1 MVTNKKM
8 PVMYTN
14 NSNNNSH
21 LNAVVGIVVDSVAG
35 AVVVVEEEG
44 RWLMGIKTV
53 ESENRARFSRKE
65 GEYILIV
72 PFLSGGKFLIEHLSL
87 TGVDTEIN
95 ATSATKLIEIP
106 AFFIALSFLSP
117 THRAFLWCP
126 ALALCPLCIVN
137 YTRHLHT

>member
-72 PFLSGGKFLIEHLSL
+72 PFLSGGKVFNRASL
-87 TGVDTEIN
+87 PYRCRYGDQCDFSHE
-95 ATSATKLIEIP
+95 A
-106 AFFIALSFLSP
+106 
-117 THRAFLWCP
+117 
-126 ALALCPLCIVN
+126 
-137 YTRHLHT
+137 Y